1 MKYVEEIIN
10 HDLAGLLEIKLDKH
24 VDNRGE
30 IWSIYEDC
38 SILPTFVEDKITVS
52 HKNVLRGLHGDYIT
66 GKLISCLHGEIFLAV
81 VDFRQDSGTFLG
93 IKTFHLTDQK
103 PTMVYVPAGF
113 LNGHLC
119 LSKKCLFFY
128 KWSEKYSGPE
138 NQISIKWDDPTL
150 NIEWPVNNPI
160 LSARDQKAL
169 FI

>member
-1 MKYVEEIIN
+1 
-10 HDLAGLLEIKLDKH
+10 
-24 VDNRGE
+24 
-30 IWSIYEDC
+30 
-38 SILPTFVEDKITVS
+38 
-52 HKNVLRGLHGDYIT
+52 
-66 GKLISCLHGEIFLAV
+66 
-81 VDFRQDSGTFLG
+81 
-93 IKTFHLTDQK
+93 
-103 PTMVYVPAGF
+103 VPAGF

-160 LSARDQKAL
+160 LSARDQEAL